1 VFGGN
6 LLCTLGELY
15 IIAIFARIVVSWFPV
30 QPGSGFASV
39 VRFLYTITEP
49 VLGPVRRAVPAMRM
63 GGMGLD
69 LSPIIVVLV
78 FQLLVLPFL
87 CSIG

>member
-1 VFGGN
+1 MFGGN
-6 LLCTLGELY
+6 ILCTLGNLY
-15 IIAIFARIVVSWFPV
+15 LLAIFARIVVSWFPV
-30 QPGSGFASV
+30 QPGTTFASV
-39 VRFLYTITEP
+39 VSFLYTITEP
-49 VLGPVRRAVPAMRM
+49 VLGPLRRAIPALRM

-87 CSIG
+87 CRL